1 MTTGWIALY
10 RRIVEHWIWNTSSKR
25 LQRWIDL
32 LFLATWQPEKEVLYG
47 NKLIKLKRG
56 QYATSVRQLMKR
68 WATNNHVV
76 GDTLKL
82 FESAGM
88 ISCERGRR
96 MMIITVCNYEKYQ
109 FAAIEA
115 QSIDENGDYA
125 VVESKMN
132 NPKRAVFSHEETHVS
147 DEKRM
152 QERLPNKEDNI
163 INNKQNTSF
172 SSSVR
177 EINLKFCSDFK
188 SNGKEMEDLAK
199 LLKCNLELVG
209 LMMDD
214 FIIEAVDE
222 EHENAAKFRKH
233 FIGWA
238 RIYLKKNGKD
248 GHKQSKQEANPSS
261 QGKTVDRLSPRRG
274 FDPGI
279 HEAKDFEGKF

>member
-1 MTTGWIALY
+1 MNGWVQMHRSIM
-10 RRIVEHWIWNTSSKR
+10 EHWIWQDMR
-25 LQRWIDL
+25 HGYRWMEL
-32 LFLATWQPEKEVLYG
+32 TMLATWKPIEVFYRS
-47 NKLIKLKRG
+47 NFIELKRG
-56 QYATSVRQLMKR
+56 QLLTSFRALARR
-68 WATNNHVV
+68 WKTNHRVV
-76 GDTLKL
+76 SSFIKMLEK
-82 FESAGM
+82 AGM
-88 ISCERGRR
+88 VECDRSNKHWI
-96 MMIITVCNYEKYQ
+96 IITITNYDKYQ
-109 FAAIEA
+109 NEAAKDQKTEDFEPNSIGILSDSA
-115 QSIDENGDYA
+115 YGLSDKKKVKNDQKKNQSGNHEL
-125 VVESKMN
+125 KN
-132 NPKRAVFSHEETHVS
+132 N
-147 DEKRM
+147 
-152 QERLPNKEDNI
+152 NI
-163 INNKQNTSF
+163 NNNKQNSSF

-209 LMMDD
+209 SMMDD

-248 GHKQSKQEANPSS
+248 GQKQSKQEANPAS